1 MLIQNA
7 EAILTGLGG
16 PEMRSPGRDIRII
29 GSRIAEIGQISP
41 RPGEPQLDAQGCII
55 YPGWVNTHHHLLQS
69 VMKGVPAGLNEG
81 LNGWLAC
88 TWYQTG
94 MGDLDVQ
101 VTMRLALWGFTML
114 VLGGQTIFG
123 SFFLSL
129 LSMTENARK
138 LAEETK

>member
-1 MLIQNA
+1 ML
-7 EAILTGLGG
+7 LG
-16 PEMRSPGRDIRII
+16 M
-29 GSRIAEIGQISP
+29 
-41 RPGEPQLDAQGCII
+41 LCII
-55 YPGWVNTHHHLLQS
+55 LGYQAAWTWAGARIHGWTSGILP
-69 VMKGVPAGLNEG
+69 KGTYSHRIFKSLYLERGLIAGLAMCTIGLG
-81 LNGWLAC
+81 LNGWLAS

-101 VTMRLALWGFTML
+101 VTIRLALWGFTML